1 MTQDSISAAQL
12 TALEVPFDDKT
23 TKYNAD
29 RAPPGYDEGMEK
41 HDRGAQPKV
50 LEISEKSRRFP
61 KKQILACCITVGI
74 LVMVIIVTC
83 SVV

>member
-1 MTQDSISAAQL
+1 MAQDRISAARL

-23 TKYNAD
+23 PRYNAD
-29 RAPPGYDEGMEK
+29 RAPPGYDEAMEK

-50 LEISEKSRRFP
+50 SENTKKPRRFS

-74 LVMVIIVTC
+74 LIMVIIITC